1 MAAEVQALL
10 TQRPVDLE
18 TDKDFV
24 LELACMA
31 SFESVPA
38 WYRNGSFKVYREGW
52 FKSAFP
58 RQVVADL
65 KTSLKNPG
73 NLVEI
78 WMEDDQRAGL
88 LWLDFAESPQGKQI
102 ATLRDMVV
110 EPGHQRRG
118 IGRLMLQRVEEC
130 ARIKGAGVVRVE
142 AGVENQATQAILQHA
157 GFTVSRLTYE
167 KAL

>member
-1 MAAEVQALL
+1 VLS
-10 TQRPVDLE
+10 QRPVDLE
-18 TDKDFV
+18 KDRDFV

-38 WYRNGSFKVYREGW
+38 WYRDGSFRVYREGW

-58 RQVVADL
+58 KQVIADL
-65 KTSLKNPG
+65 KASLKDPQS
-73 NLVEI
+73 LVEI
-78 WMEDDQRAGL
+78 WMEDDRPAGL

-142 AGVENQATQAILQHA
+142 TSVENQATQAILQGA
-157 GFTVSRLTYE
+157 GFTVSRMTYE